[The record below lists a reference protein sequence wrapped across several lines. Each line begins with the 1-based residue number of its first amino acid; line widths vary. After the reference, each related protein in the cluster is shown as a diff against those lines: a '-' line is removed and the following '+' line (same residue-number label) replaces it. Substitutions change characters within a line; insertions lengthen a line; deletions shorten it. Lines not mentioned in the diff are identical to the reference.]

1 MRADDAI
8 HILAVD
14 DNPGKLL
21 ALSTV
26 LSELPVEVLTAE
38 SGREAL
44 RLLLRQEFA
53 VILLDIHMPG
63 MDGFETASLIRQRKN
78 TEHTPIIFVTSF
90 PDDTHAA
97 RGYSLGAVDYILAPV
112 DPEVLKTKVT
122 VFVELYR
129 KTVQV
134 KLQADILAR
143 RAAQLHRLTQASLA
157 INSALSL
164 DQMIQVVADLA
175 RDILNGEQATV
186 LAAPDQKWSS
196 PRAAVSLSAGWR
208 EKGEQFAVRD
218 RAGLL
223 RLLSSARGILRVPAG
238 DAGGEWDGLL
248 SPEARGAGWLA
259 APLTGRDGR
268 PMGLL
273 QLVGKHDGDFS
284 AEDEAILTQFAQ
296 MSSIALENALNAEA
310 REDNRMKD
318 EFLTT
323 LSHELRTPLSAILGW
338 TRLLRAERRSPRR
351 VMDGLEVIERN
362 VMAQTKLINDLL
374 DVSRIITGKL
384 RLQVQPTS
392 LTEVIEAAMES
403 MRPAA
408 GGKEIRL
415 SFENRLGGASDRIV
429 GDPDRLQQI
438 IWNLVSN
445 SIKFT
450 PAHGGVDVTLER
462 RDGGD
467 FEIAV
472 KDTGQGMTPEFL
484 AQAFDRF
491 RQADSS
497 TSRAHGGL
505 GIGLAIAR
513 HLTEL
518 HGGAIAAE
526 SAGAGLGSRFVVRLP
541 SVAIGLES
549 SGSPAPAGLP
559 EARRPVRSEI
569 RLKGVRAL
577 LVEDQWD
584 SRELMAEILR
594 LAGAEVT
601 AVGSAA
607 DAMESL
613 ASAAPD
619 VLVSDIGMPGE
630 DGYALLR
637 RLRTSAPARFASI
650 PAIAVSAYA
659 REEDRIRSLS
669 AGFQLHIAKP
679 FEPVELVAA
688 IDRVVRRAAPP
699 GEPAQRPLLAAGE
712 PLPDAEEAGHTP
724 GAAEAAPILIVED
737 NGDLREGLRV
747 LLQDW
752 GHRVE
757 LAENG
762 HQAIERC
769 MEARPRPRVALIDI
783 GLPDVNGFEVARR
796 IRSVLGPSG
805 IYLVALTGHASTADL
820 QAAVESGFDTHMAK
834 PIAFEKLRTLLE
846 SKLTKAN

>member
-1 MRADDAI
+1 MYADDTI

-14 DNPGKLL
+14 DNAGKLL

-26 LSELPVEVLTAE
+26 LSELPVEVVTAD

-53 VILLDIHMPG
+53 VILLDVHMPG

-112 DPEVLKTKVT
+112 DPEVLKTKVL

-129 KTVQV
+129 KTTQV
-134 KLQADILAR
+134 RLQADILAR

-164 DQMIQVVADLA
+164 DQMIQVVADMA
-175 RDILNGEQATV
+175 RDLLSVEQATA

-196 PRAAVSLSAGWR
+196 PRTAVSLSAGWR
-208 EKGEQFAVRD
+208 ETGERPAVRD
-218 RAGLL
+218 RANLL

-238 DAGGEWDGLL
+238 GDAGEWDGIL
-248 SPEARGAGWLA
+248 SSEAREAGWLA
-259 APLTGRDGR
+259 SPLTGRDGR
-268 PMGLL
+268 NIGLL
-273 QLVGKHDGDFS
+273 QLVGKHEAEFS

-310 REDNRMKD
+310 REANRMKD

-338 TRLLRAERRSPRR
+338 TRLLRADRRSPRR
-351 VMDGLEVIERN
+351 VMDGLEIIERN
-362 VMAQTKLINDLL
+362 VMAQTRLINDLL

-384 RLQVQPTS
+384 RLQVQSTS
-392 LTEVIEAAMES
+392 LSEVIEAAMES

-415 SFENRLGGASDRIV
+415 RFENRLGADSDRIV

-438 IWNLVSN
+438 IWNLISN

-450 PAHGGVDVTLER
+450 PPRGTVDVTVER
-462 RDGGD
+462 RNGE

-472 KDTGQGMTPEFL
+472 QDTGQGMTPEFL

-518 HGGAIAAE
+518 HGGSIAAE
-526 SAGAGLGSRFVVRLP
+526 SAGPERGSRFVVRVP

-549 SGSPAPAGLP
+549 AESPAPSGLP
-559 EARRPVRSEI
+559 AAREPAHPAI
-569 RLKGVRAL
+569 RLKGVRVL

-584 SRELMAEILR
+584 SRELMVEILR
-594 LAGAEVT
+594 LAGADVT
-601 AVGSAA
+601 AAGSAPE
-607 DAMESL
+607 AMEAL
-613 ASAAPD
+613 AAAAPD

-637 RLRTSAPARFASI
+637 RLRGSAPARFASI

-688 IDRVVRRAAPP
+688 VDRVVRRNAASP
-699 GEPAQRPLLAAGE
+699 EPAVAVVVPE
-712 PLPDAEEAGHTP
+712 PSP
-724 GAAEAAPILIVED
+724 APVLIVED
-737 NGDLREGLRV
+737 NGDLREGMRQ
-747 LLQDW
+747 LLQEW
-752 GHRVE
+752 GHEVE

-762 HQAIERC
+762 HQAIARC
-769 MEARPRPRVALIDI
+769 MEARTRPRVALIDI

-796 IRSVLGPSG
+796 IRSVLGPSE
-805 IYLVALTGHASTADL
+805 IYLVALTGHATSADL
-820 QAAVESGFDTHMAK
+820 QMAVESGFDVHMAK
-834 PIAFEKLRTLLE
+834 PIKFEKLRELLE
-846 SKLTKAN
+846 TRLTRSN